1 MKRFRAADVQLAHRA
16 SSRAGEPQRDRAA
29 PAPSFDGARR
39 ALHEMLEP
47 LTFVRVI
54 SVGQATARAGG
65 TSTQAVGSHCPTFFG
80 EAEEVSASMRSPAHK
95 PGKRVFFSSF
105 ARQNGIGFSL
115 GGCATLIDAP
125 LGSEHISS
133 MPTVGSILVG
143 SAVASAK
150 AKARCPFE
158 LRGWCSN
165 ARPLMELHRVVQ
177 FGTRGGE
184 SETRQLVR
192 QAAADTATEFARAL
206 QAAGSEGLTSIAP
219 HQRRACTAAASVADE
234 LDCLARIVLYGRMDC
249 LLTDPPPR
257 LGGRSPREFAET
269 LALVLREGRIMEEFV
284 KVAPPQFAAAAYLP
298 MLPPP
303 ALANPSLPPPAFGA
317 LSELSK
323 QPYMAYGMP
332 VYRTGG
338 GGQYASP
345 PRAALNADANKTPPY
360 EPRSPQYMPSSPD
373 GGRTPTGKATS
384 FVPSSPPY
392 APQSPAY
399 APQSPA
405 YAPQSPAYAPQSP
418 AYAPPSPE
426 SGEDKPDPSAAETAH
441 SILSSAIQSARTVDV
456 RSKL

>member
-1 MKRFRAADVQLAHRA
+1 MKRFRAADVQLVQRA

-54 SVGQATARAGG
+54 SVGQATSRAGA
-65 TSTQAVGSHCPTFFG
+65 SLQALGSHCPTFFG
-80 EAEEVSASMRSPAHK
+80 EAEEVSASMRPQSRK

-115 GGCATLIDAP
+115 GGCGTLIDAP

-143 SAVASAK
+143 SAVSSAK
-150 AKARCPFE
+150 AKARCPYE

-206 QAAGSEGLTSIAP
+206 HAAGSEGLTSIAP

-284 KVAPPQFAAAAYLP
+284 KVAPHFASPVAYPLLPAAAAYPL
-298 MLPPP
+298 LPPP
-303 ALANPSLPPPAFGA
+303 TFGT
-317 LSELSK
+317 LSELAK
-323 QPYMAYGMP
+323 QPYMGYGMAVLP
-332 VYRTGG
+332 GG
-338 GGQYASP
+338 GGHSSP
-345 PRAALNADANKTPPY
+345 PRADANKTPPY

-373 GGRTPTGKATS
+373 GGRTPTGQATT

-392 APQSPAY
+392 VPQSPAY

-418 AYAPPSPE
+418 AYMPPSPE
-426 SGEDKPDPSAAETAH
+426 SGEEIQTASSNATH
-441 SILSSAIQSARTVDV
+441 SILLAAIKSVAP
-456 RSKL
+456 S